1 LSADARRKYDADTR
15 VHQEAIGELEAL
27 RRAHTRNQRMLA
39 GLDQRI
45 AAAGPDIAEGLRQER
60 LRIAVQDQS
69 QAAEIEARTAEYQDL
84 PRTPM
89 EFMPVS
95 IEVAVTESESE
106 DKARLALA
114 DVIGKAGGTVASAL
128 GGAATGALSKS
139 LSAAELRLEPDPAPG
154 SDIDRARDRYFD
166 ALVDERSHAGGAD
179 RDESQRRL
187 AAARE
192 DYNEKRRSLGL
203 EPIK

>member
-1 LSADARRKYDADTR
+1 
-15 VHQEAIGELEAL
+15 
-27 RRAHTRNQRMLA
+27 MLA

-154 SDIDRARDRYFD
+154 SDIDRARDGTSTPWSTSEATPAGPTATSRSAGSPPPGRTTTRRD
-166 ALVDERSHAGGAD
+166 ALWAWNLSNDA
-179 RDESQRRL
+179 
-187 AAARE
+187 
-192 DYNEKRRSLGL
+192 
-203 EPIK
+203 

>member
-1 LSADARRKYDADTR
+1 
-15 VHQEAIGELEAL
+15 
-27 RRAHTRNQRMLA
+27 
-39 GLDQRI
+39 
-45 AAAGPDIAEGLRQER
+45 
-60 LRIAVQDQS
+60 
-69 QAAEIEARTAEYQDL
+69 
-84 PRTPM
+84 
-89 EFMPVS
+89 
-95 IEVAVTESESE
+95 
-106 DKARLALA
+106 
-114 DVIGKAGGTVASAL
+114 
-128 GGAATGALSKS
+128 